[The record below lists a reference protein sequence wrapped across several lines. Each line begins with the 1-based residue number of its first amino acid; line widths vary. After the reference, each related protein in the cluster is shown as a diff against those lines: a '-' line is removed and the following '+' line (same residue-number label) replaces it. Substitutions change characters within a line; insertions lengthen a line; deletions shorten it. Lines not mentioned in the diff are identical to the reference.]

1 MALLDRA
8 EPMMTDDEADK
19 LIALYNRLGE
29 QRAKARRREER
40 WKRLPLVV
48 RGSIRT
54 GRFVV
59 RHRRPLAPFLTTA
72 ATLATAETL
81 QHQGGWPA
89 ALGLA
94 AAAAPEL
101 TLRLRRRAVRRR
113 KAARWPERMTRRAL
127 RRRVLTAWGRLYTS
141 AVYAAVF
148 GWLLVSAVTG
158 QVLPPPGG
166 LEGLGVAI
174 GSGALLGAPWWWH
187 MARRRPEPEAP
198 LGEHLAIW
206 LEFVACQGGALP
218 GSGMHNLVISDSDNW
233 GADIELP
240 RGKGTASAAMTTQ
253 VQERI
258 ASAYG
263 VPAVSVSIDR
273 HASGSEQWAHVEVYE
288 RNPLQA
294 VKEWAGPHLL
304 DPKTGIAP
312 IGVHPDGQLVDYRMW
327 RPGSGPVHD
336 LFVGSTDSGKS
347 RLTEMCLAYERH
359 TPHMVSWVIDPQ
371 HGQSLPDWQDAV
383 DLFAGDVTEGLY
395 AMRDAVDFMYD
406 RNRRLADWEWVDDK
420 GRERRG
426 VSAFDPVTLGLPIL
440 SITIEEAAALFSAYK
455 EAVVLAE
462 RYATMARKCG
472 GKLRLIMQNP
482 SLANLAGSNTLREQ
496 LTAGNVVVMRTGGR
510 MSGQLALQGTMD
522 VEPHKIPKQ
531 WPDGSSTAGLAYAS
545 VGSGRA
551 TVARTFL
558 TVDPYHWASTGE
570 TTTFDATESPRL
582 GDGWRH
588 WRQRRDDRKA
598 GRPVTEPGAGKAATT
613 AAEQAV
619 AKTEQAAATAE
630 AAVPRSSSRADIL
643 AYLRSNGRCTNQQII
658 NALGMKPQTVNSSLT
673 RMAEDGQVRKVDK
686 GVWEA
691 AMVAAAVA

>member
-29 QRAKARRREER
+29 QRAAARRRAER

-72 ATLATAETL
+72 GTLTTAQAL
-81 QHQGGWPA
+81 QIQGGWPA

-101 TLRLRRRAVRRR
+101 ALRLRRRAIRRR
-113 KAARWPERMTRRAL
+113 KGARWPERAGRAML

-148 GWLLVSAVTG
+148 GWLLVSAATG

-174 GSGALLGAPWWWH
+174 GSGAVLGAPWWWH
-187 MARRRPEPEAP
+187 LARRRPEPEAP
-198 LGEHLAIW
+198 LGEHLQIW

-218 GSGMHNLVISDSDNW
+218 DSGLHNLLISNNDNW

-240 RGKGTASAAMTTQ
+240 RGKGTATAAMTTQ
-253 VQERI
+253 IQERI

-263 VPAVSVSIDR
+263 VPAVSVNIDR
-273 HASGSEQWAHVEVYE
+273 HPSGNEQWAHIEVYE
-288 RNPLQA
+288 RNPLQE
-294 VKEWAGPHLL
+294 VKEWEGPHLL
-304 DPKTGIAP
+304 DPNTGIAP
-312 IGVHPDGQLVDYRMW
+312 IAVHPDGQFVDYRMW

-371 HGQSLPDWQDAV
+371 HGQSLPDWQNAV

-426 VSAFDPVTLGLPIL
+426 VAAFDPVKLGLPIL
-440 SITIEEAAALFSAYK
+440 SVTMEEAAAVFAAYK
-455 EAVVLAE
+455 EVVVLAE
-462 RYATMARKCG
+462 RFATMARKCG
-472 GKLRLIMQNP
+472 GKLRIVMQNP
-482 SLANLAGSNTLREQ
+482 SLGNLGGSNTLREQ
-496 LTAGNVVVMRTGGR
+496 LAAGNVVVMRTGGR
-510 MSGQLALQGTMD
+510 MSGQLALQGSMP

-531 WPDGSSTAGLAYAS
+531 WPNGDSTAGLAYAS
-545 VGSGRA
+545 VGSARA
-551 TVARTFL
+551 TLARTFL
-558 TVDPYHWASTGE
+558 CVDPFHWASTGE
-570 TTTFDATESPRL
+570 TTTFNATEAARL

-598 GRPVTEPGAGKAATT
+598 GRPVTEPGAGKAAAET
-613 AAEQAV
+613 AAQGV
-619 AKTEQAAATAE
+619 AKTEAAAAAAE
-630 AAVPRSSSRADIL
+630 TAVPRSSSRADIL
-643 AYLRSNGRCTNQQII
+643 AHLRANGRCTNQQII
-658 NALGMKPQTVNSSLT
+658 NALGMKSTTVNSSLT
-673 RMAEDGQVRKVDK
+673 RMEEDGQVRRVEK

-691 AMVAAAVA
+691 AMASAAVA